1 MRRAARNMAIALL
14 YLTLFSLLL
23 LMVYLHFFAPE
34 DRDISGEWT
43 AQIDMTGQAAVTAYI
58 WLQDIEAVS
67 VSLKDVESGM
77 GELTVQVDMVLERT
91 DRSTG
96 TFRCNIAPESYENCE
111 QAAYEAYAALFR
123 ELVAERLR
131 MSGYAGDTG
140 AEAVEALVSES
151 FGMST
156 VDYLRSCTPALLPP
170 LEELQARYDGSGT
183 YETAEGVLIR
193 QFEAGSSVQTK
204 AERYIRDESEL
215 ILTGEEGAEYSDGY
229 PVIYILKD
237 TE

>member
-77 GELTVQVDMVLERT
+77 GELTVQVDMALERT